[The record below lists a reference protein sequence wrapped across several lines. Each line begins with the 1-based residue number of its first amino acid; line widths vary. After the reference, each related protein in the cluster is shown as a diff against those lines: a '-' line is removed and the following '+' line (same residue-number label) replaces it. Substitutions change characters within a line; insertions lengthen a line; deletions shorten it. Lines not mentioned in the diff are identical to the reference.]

1 VHIISYVGDK
11 LIVMPGRRFGRL
23 KVVREGPG
31 QPVKGKTYR
40 RRTMI
45 CRCRCGSPDKEILL
59 WLLTPGGTQSCGCL
73 RRELAPLHAKAV
85 AKAPVRKPS
94 RAEMMKARI
103 IELEA
108 QNRRLTAELGAMR
121 LELEMTR
128 GIVGAN
134 GTWVTSNN

>member
-59 WLLTPGGTQSCGCL
+59 WLLTPGGTLWGSIIGSGL
-73 RRELAPLHAKAV
+73 
-85 AKAPVRKPS
+85 VR
-94 RAEMMKARI
+94 
-103 IELEA
+103 L
-108 QNRRLTAELGAMR
+108 LGWDYR
-121 LELEMTR
+121 
-128 GIVGAN
+128 
-134 GTWVTSNN
+134 